1 MKSVV
6 IVTLVIAISALTAQ
20 TLRHAY
26 LRWLQNQDSVLDK
39 YNQTFMDKIKNAN
52 SLGALEEEYAKA
64 KLEVKKVE
72 KELKKSKRKVN
83 RYNEE
88 PFKTER
94 ELQTAIKKW
103 ERRAEEIRKTRF
115 FWTCGLLITI
125 AGTILFG
132 KWLWLGFSF
141 IAAGLTQ
148 MIWWISPSF
157 SYNEASAE
165 YQRMLENK
173 FFLSLITLL
182 LVIIL
187 WFLFSKLYLQKEKKQ
202 A

>member
-1 MKSVV
+1 M
-6 IVTLVIAISALTAQ
+6 IS
-20 TLRHAY
+20 
-26 LRWLQNQDSVLDK
+26 S
-39 YNQTFMDKIKNAN
+39 F
-52 SLGALEEEYAKA
+52 GALEEEYAKA

-72 KELKKSKRKVN
+72 KELKRSKRKVN

-132 KWLWLGFSF
+132 KCLWLGFSF

-165 YQRMLENK
+165 YQRMLESKKPGSKNPALK
-173 FFLSLITLL
+173 KLPIGEQETLT
-182 LVIIL
+182 
-187 WFLFSKLYLQKEKKQ
+187 
-202 A
+202 